1 MSIFGKTPASRI
13 TDIDAL
19 LQILDLVPTSIFVK
33 DEKLNFVFSNEAHC
47 KIIGSEAEKLL
58 GLSDAD
64 FYPQDQARRF
74 MEADRSVLSSPEPRE
89 FMELATSAD
98 GSTVYSLT
106 RKARVIT
113 SDGATYLVGTN
124 TNVTGM
130 KSYEAEL
137 EAKEARY
144 RALAETVPVGIWHL
158 HEDGRTVYV
167 NPFLLAILG
176 MSETEFA
183 ATDPRDILAFS
194 PDKGIADVVGKASR
208 FETDLMSRSRVVARA
223 MVVSSGWLD
232 NAGIAGRSVMVTFVD
247 VTKISDL
254 QTVNDQVTRLNA
266 ELSDSIKMLKA
277 TQEEMVKAGR
287 MAQLGQLTATVAHEL
302 RNPLAAVRTSAFVLD
317 RKIKGKG
324 MGVEQQLQRIDNGV
338 VRCDNIISQL
348 LDFARTRPVQRK
360 LLDLDDWLA
369 KIIEEEAAKLPVI
382 VTIECTLGLGGLV
395 AAIDPERLSR
405 SLINLISNASEALVG
420 KGDDVKGAPGFVPKI
435 TINSSRTGR
444 GIEISVTD
452 NGPGISAEIL
462 SRIREPLFTTKSFG
476 TGLGLSAVEKIL
488 EQHDGGLDIAS
499 TPGKGACFTAWFPI
513 IETLEE
519 AA

>member
-1 MSIFGKTPASRI
+1 MTIYGKTPASRI

-19 LQILDLVPTSIFVK
+19 LQILDLLPTSIFVK
-33 DEKLNFVFSNEAHC
+33 DEKLNFVFSNAAHC
-47 KIIGSEAEKLL
+47 KVIGSEAEKLL

-64 FYPQDQARRF
+64 FYPRDQAEKF
-74 MEADRSVLSSPEPRE
+74 MAADRSVLNSPEPLE
-89 FMELATSAD
+89 FMELATSTD
-98 GSTVYSLT
+98 GSTIYSLT

-124 TNVTGM
+124 TNVTEM
-130 KSYEAEL
+130 KRYEAEL

-158 HEDGRTVYV
+158 HENGNTIYV

-176 MSETEFA
+176 MTEAEFA
-183 ATDPRDILAFS
+183 ATDPKDMLACD
-194 PDKGIADVVGKASR
+194 PAKGVADMIGTASR
-208 FETDLMSRSRVVARA
+208 FETDLMSRGRVVARA

-232 NAGIAGRSVMVTFVD
+232 KAGVAGRSVMVTFVD

-254 QTVNDQVTRLNA
+254 QTVNDQVTRLNL
-266 ELSDSIKMLKA
+266 ELSENIKKLKA

-360 LLDLDDWLA
+360 LVDLDGWLA
-369 KIIEEEAAKLPVI
+369 KVIEEEAAKLPAV

-395 AAIDPERLSR
+395 AAIDPERMSR

-420 KGDDVKGAPGFVPKI
+420 KGDTLSGSADFVPRIIIK
-435 TINSSRTGR
+435 SGRAGR

-452 NGPGISAEIL
+452 NGPGISAENL
-462 SRIREPLFTTKSFG
+462 LRIREPLFTTKSFG
-476 TGLGLSAVEKIL
+476 TGLGLPAVEKIL
-488 EQHDGGLDIAS
+488 EQHGGGLEIAS
-499 TPGKGACFTAWFPI
+499 KPGEGACFTAWFPI